1 MNSPR
6 DAARAVHVCDVERLF
21 AAKLDRIEQ
30 DLADL
35 IAIREH
41 PRVPDGVIH
50 VEVTLLVLVPGQ
62 IDDALDQFVE
72 PEAVLVRCA
81 GARERQKVR
90 DDALEARDLAKLDVD
105 EAVV

>member
-1 MNSPR
+1 
-6 DAARAVHVCDVERLF
+6 
-21 AAKLDRIEQ
+21 
-30 DLADL
+30 
-35 IAIREH
+35 
-41 PRVPDGVIH
+41 
-50 VEVTLLVLVPGQ
+50 VEVTLLVLMPGQ